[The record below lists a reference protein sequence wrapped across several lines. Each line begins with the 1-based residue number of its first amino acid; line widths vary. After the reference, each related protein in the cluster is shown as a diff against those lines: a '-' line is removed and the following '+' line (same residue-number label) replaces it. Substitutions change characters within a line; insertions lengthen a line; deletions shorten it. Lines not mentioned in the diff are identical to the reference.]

1 MLTIGTMCSS
11 NGTNKRE
18 PIAAVLFVV
27 YVLRTGFISSD
38 LYVKNVKDEKTFI
51 YLWRGVF

>member
-1 MLTIGTMCSS
+1 MLIIGTMCSS

-18 PIAAVLFVV
+18 PVAVVLFVV

-38 LYVKNVKDEKTFI
+38 LYVKNVIDVNTFI